1 MTFKEKCTNKSVYV
15 VPPLAALIKI
25 RSWGAPILFFA
36 AWCTQNLISL
46 TTTVVVNLKVRLKFF
61 FVKSV
66 KSHCTFD
73 SKQLLKK
80 VLNKYLV

>member
-1 MTFKEKCTNKSVYV
+1 MTFKEKCTNKKVYV

-46 TTTVVVNLKVRLKFF
+46 ATTALTTQKI
-61 FVKSV
+61 
-66 KSHCTFD
+66 
-73 SKQLLKK
+73 
-80 VLNKYLV
+80 Y